1 MSFRLDHVHIVS
13 NDVDVMSSFFQRLFL
28 AKVLSYDEKLKG
40 APNTVLE
47 FGGLRIFI
55 RGVRPGEEPDAS
67 SPELVQGLDHFGLEV
82 ENVQESANILRS
94 RGANFI
100 VDPEASGVGGRMI
113 AFISGPEN
121 VRIELCEK
129 K

>member
-13 NDVDVMSSFFQRLFL
+13 KDVDVMSSFFKRLFL
-28 AKVLSYDEKLKG
+28 AKVLSYDENLKG
-40 APNTVLE
+40 APNTVLK

-55 RGVRPGEEPDAS
+55 RGVRPGEEPDVS

-82 ENVQESANILRS
+82 EDVEESANILRS

-100 VDPEASGVGGRMI
+100 VEPEASGVGGRMI
-113 AFISGPEN
+113 AFICGPEN
-121 VRIELCEK
+121 VRIELCQK